1 MYLICILYL
10 VYLYFIYIYICFTI
24 IIFTLTFTIHLYIHI
39 CTCIRTDIY
48 VLYEYVFIVCL
59 YYVYN
64 FIPTDYMCCINIYIY
79 IFELFT
85 IYSERWILVRFPKQ
99 TWGSIFHV
107 GVLASSVRV
116 VLVLV
121 SASSVWI
128 SQQRLNL
135 FIIQTYQYKMG

>member
-1 MYLICILYL
+1 MYYMNMCSLYVYIMFIILYL
-10 VYLYFIYIYICFTI
+10 LIICV
-24 IIFTLTFTIHLYIHI
+24 
-39 CTCIRTDIY
+39 
-48 VLYEYVFIVCL
+48 VL
-59 YYVYN
+59 
-64 FIPTDYMCCINIYIY
+64 IYIY